1 MLGIFS
7 TFSTNNRINKMM
19 RERIRTGVIG
29 CIPSSWYDG
38 YRIHGPT
45 KSFIDMGFSNGF
57 TTPIG
62 RCYQEEAVDQMLEEA
77 DAIYLPGGNTF
88 EFLGMLQYRNIIPK
102 LKKFYERGGSF
113 FGSSAGSILM
123 GPSIAIASFA
133 DPNFLCL
140 NDLNALGFVDFAIKP
155 HWDGWAQHE
164 TMFRNFSDMTGTPL
178 FGLREGQGIIVDED
192 GKRTYIGGKP
202 KAFNAW

>member
-19 RERIRTGVIG
+19 RDRIKTGIIG
-29 CIPSSWYDG
+29 CIPSSWRDG
-38 YRIHGPT
+38 YTFCGPAR
-45 KSFIDMGFSNGF
+45 SFIDMGFTKSFVIPVGNLYDEHAF
-57 TTPIG
+57 
-62 RCYQEEAVDQMLEEA
+62 DQMLEEA

-88 EFLGMLQYRNIIPK
+88 GFLCMLQCRNAIPK
-102 LKKFYERGGSF
+102 LRKFYERGGSF

-133 DPNFLCL
+133 DENYFGLT
-140 NDLNALGFVDFAIKP
+140 DLEGLGFVDFAIKP
-155 HWDGWAQHE
+155 HWDWWATHE
-164 TMFRNFSDMTGTPL
+164 TMFRNFSKMTKTPL

-192 GKRTYIGGKP
+192 GKRTFIGGKP

>member
-7 TFSTNNRINKMM
+7 TFVTNNRINKMM
-19 RERIRTGVIG
+19 RERIKTGVIG
-29 CIPSSWYDG
+29 CIPSSWMDG
-38 YRIHGPT
+38 YTFCGPT
-45 KSFIDMGFSNGF
+45 RSFIEMGFTRSFVAPVGGLYDEQYF
-57 TTPIG
+57 
-62 RCYQEEAVDQMLEEA
+62 DQMLA
-77 DAIYLPGGNTF
+77 DSDAIYLPGGNTF
-88 EFLGMLQYRNIIPK
+88 EFLCMLQCRNVIPK
-102 LKKFYERGGSF
+102 LRKFYERGGSF

-133 DPNFLCL
+133 DENYLCL
-140 NDLNALGFVDFAIKP
+140 ADLEGLRFVDFAIKP
-155 HWDGWAQHE
+155 HWDWWANHE
-164 TMFRNFSDMTGTPL
+164 TMFRNFSNMTKTPL